1 MNKDLLAR
9 MLRATELTRTG
20 RLSDATAVIQVALGS
35 AARTTGHAAPAS
47 TSPTATAASADDD
60 VIEGDCVEVNVAGNS
75 AETAT
80 RAAPHAE
87 AKPSGGLKDLL
98 RNWRHCAEEVNRA
111 AVTSAAPDAEGE
123 FLAGLYANAAGE
135 RTYKLYV
142 PSSYTSVQSLP
153 LIVMLHG
160 CTQGPDDF
168 AAGTQMNRLAE
179 ERRCFVL
186 YPAQSSG
193 ANQSRCW
200 NWFRRED
207 QARDRGEP
215 SIIAGMTREIVQRYG
230 IDARKVWIAGLSAGG
245 AMAAVMAVTYPELY
259 AAVGIHSGLACGT
272 AHDLPSALAA
282 MRGMPTHRSRVP
294 GTAGALH
301 ATPTIVF
308 HGDHDRTVHPRNGAD
323 VLAQS
328 AHHEGGPGGQ
338 VSSERGQ
345 APGGHTYTRTL
356 HRDAAGR
363 VLLEHWLVHGGG
375 HAWFGGNP
383 AGSYTDARGP
393 AASGEMLRFFVA
405 AGGTEQAT

>member
-1 MNKDLLAR
+1 VNKDFLAR
-9 MLRATELTRTG
+9 MLRATDLTRTG
-20 RLSDATAVIQVALGS
+20 RLADATAVIQAALGS
-35 AARTTGHAAPAS
+35 AARATGHAEPAS
-47 TSPTATAASADDD
+47 ASPTRTAGSAVDD
-60 VIEGDCVEVNVAGNS
+60 VIEGECVEVDVANDS

-87 AKPSGGLKDLL
+87 AKPSGGLKELL
-98 RNWRHCAEEVNRA
+98 RNWRQRAPEDNRA
-111 AVTSAAPDAEGE
+111 ADSSAAPDAAGE
-123 FLAGLYANAAGE
+123 FVAGLYANAAGE
-135 RTYKLYV
+135 RAYKLYV
-142 PSSYTSVQSLP
+142 PSSYTAGQSVP

-193 ANQSRCW
+193 ANHSRCW

-215 SIIAGMTREIVQRYG
+215 SIIAGMTREIVKRYG
-230 IDARKVWIAGLSAGG
+230 IDRRKVWIAGLSAGG

-282 MRGMPTHRSRVP
+282 MRGMPGHRSRAAGP
-294 GTAGALH
+294 TAALH

-308 HGDHDRTVHPRNGAD
+308 HGDRDKTVHPRNGAD
-323 VLAQS
+323 VVAQS
-328 AHHEGGPGGQ
+328 AHHDGGPGGQ

-345 APGGHTYTRTL
+345 APGGHAYTRTV

-393 AASGEMLRFFVA
+393 DASAEMLRFFVA
-405 AGGTEQAT
+405 VGGAEQET